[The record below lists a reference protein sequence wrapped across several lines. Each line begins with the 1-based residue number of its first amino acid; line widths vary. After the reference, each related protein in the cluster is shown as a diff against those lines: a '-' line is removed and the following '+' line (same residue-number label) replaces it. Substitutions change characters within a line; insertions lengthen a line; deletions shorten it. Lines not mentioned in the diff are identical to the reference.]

1 MNQLFYVYAVA
12 QPVGDAASF
21 AAAGVG
27 DAPVRF
33 VEHRGLA
40 AVVSHV
46 RAEDFEEAPL
56 RAHLEDLDWLADTA
70 RAHESVVGAVSGI
83 TNLVPLRLATVCRD
97 ESGVRRLL
105 DDGHDRFTSSLA
117 RLDGRVE
124 WGVKLYAEPDA
135 APGPDTAPEP
145 TAGPAR
151 TATATSGRDYLRRRL
166 RSRQA
171 REKSWARADA
181 SAQRLHAELA
191 RCAEAQ
197 RLHRPQSGQLAQGP
211 GVNVLN
217 AAFLVRREESAAF
230 VGLFEQLAP
239 QETGLRAE
247 LTGPWAP
254 YSFADLHGP
263 QQRESRQER
272 EVSEERSE
280 T

>member
-12 QPVGDAASF
+12 RPVGDAATF

-27 DAPVRF
+27 GAPARF
-33 VEHRGLA
+33 VEHRALA

-56 RAHLEDLDWLADTA
+56 REHLEDLAWLADTA

-83 TNLVPLRLATVCRD
+83 TSVVPLRLATVCRD

-105 DDGHDRFTSSLA
+105 DEGHDRFTASLA

-124 WGVKLYAEPDA
+124 WGVKLYADPDTEPEPEPSA
-135 APGPDTAPEP
+135 APARPEV
-145 TAGPAR
+145 AS
-151 TATATSGRDYLRRRL
+151 SGRDYLRRRL
-166 RSRQA
+166 RSRQT
-171 REKSWARADA
+171 REKSWAHADA
-181 SAQRLHAELA
+181 LAQRLHAELA
-191 RCAEAQ
+191 RCAEGQ
-197 RLHRPQSGQLAQGP
+197 RLHRPQSGQLAQAP

-217 AAFLVRREESAAF
+217 AAFLVRREESDAF

-239 QETGLRAE
+239 QEAGVRAE

-254 YSFADLHGP
+254 YSFADEP
-263 QQRESRQER
+263 ERQQRDSREQQGVR
-272 EVSEERSE
+272 EGR
-280 T
+280 TGT